1 MRSKMRFDV
10 AKVCFLSVYAVM
22 ALFWSAR
29 ASATKDYHFH
39 CKILNS
45 DDVSVH
51 QQSTISVD
59 PNGMF
64 VTYVDPANNCNGVR
78 VLSDASDFNFF
89 RTDCEWEDFLDVYID
104 PGMVRG
110 SSDGF
115 MLLSAGQ
122 SLNTQRWYHCVQ

>member
-1 MRSKMRFDV
+1 MRFEL
-10 AKVCFLSVYAVM
+10 AKVYFLSVFAVM

-29 ASATKDYHFH
+29 ASAAEDYHFY

-64 VTYVDPANNCNGVR
+64 VTYVDRANNCNGVR
-78 VLSDASDFNFF
+78 ALSDASDSSFF
-89 RTDCEWEDFLDVYID
+89 RTDCEWESFLDIYIE

-110 SSDGF
+110 SSDGL
-115 MLLSAGQ
+115 MLLSSGQ
-122 SLNTQRWYHCVQ
+122 SLNTQRWYHCVR